1 MVTGEDRKRN
11 DRGTKKVPTD
21 GHQENWT
28 LTEFIPFVQFHL
40 PIANPPSSGLSLTT
54 TIGYSKLLK
63 KQRLELC
70 LMKITVSLHGV
81 FRIDRFKLETLDYP
95 DGSSAQKVIDDLQIP
110 ARLLGTILINQVHAK
125 QTDILHNGDTLMI
138 LPLLEGG

>member
-40 PIANPPSSGLSLTT
+40 PMGNPHTSGLSLTT
-54 TIGYSKLLK
+54 MIGYSKLLV
-63 KQRLELC
+63 KQRLELY
-70 LMKITVSLHGV
+70 LMKITISLHGV

-110 ARLLGTILINQVHAK
+110 AKLLGTILINRVHAK
-125 QTDILHNGDTLMI
+125 QIDILHDGDTLMI